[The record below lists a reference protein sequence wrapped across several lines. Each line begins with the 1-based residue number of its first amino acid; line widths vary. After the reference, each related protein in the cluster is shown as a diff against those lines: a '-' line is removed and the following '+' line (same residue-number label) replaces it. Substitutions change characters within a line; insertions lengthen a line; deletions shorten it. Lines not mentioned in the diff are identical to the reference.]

1 MGGMK
6 GVNGCGHRRTVGIP
20 GTARRRSWGNGRR
33 AADGAA
39 PRGRMPE
46 GGRAERRERA
56 EPEDEKKGPLE
67 SRRRGA
73 ERNEEQTAPVP
84 AGRWP
89 TARSGGPMGAATG
102 NRDGL
107 NRNLYEEISL
117 LYVACG
123 EKMGER
129 VCRVGGAKPAA
140 GVCVPKCTACCV
152 DIAVGR
158 PKAPHRSRQHAIII
172 SRAPRC
178 E

>member
-6 GVNGCGHRRTVGIP
+6 GVNGCGQ
-20 GTARRRSWGNGRR
+20 TAAQSGFRGLRGGGSWGNGRR

-89 TARSGGPMGAATG
+89 TARSGGRWVQRQETEMDLTETYMKRLASCAPHVGEEWGSGRAAL
-102 NRDGL
+102 R
-107 NRNLYEEISL
+107 
-117 LYVACG
+117 
-123 EKMGER
+123 
-129 VCRVGGAKPAA
+129 GAKPAA
-140 GVCVPKCTACCV
+140 GVRPPRGAVARWTSRSVDRGVPQ
-152 DIAVGR
+152 R
-158 PKAPHRSRQHAIII
+158 
-172 SRAPRC
+172 
-178 E
+178 

>member
-1 MGGMK
+1 MRTPPHSRDSGDCAAEVVGERPPSGG
-6 GVNGCGHRRTVGIP
+6 
-20 GTARRRSWGNGRR
+20 
-33 AADGAA
+33 
-39 PRGRMPE
+39 RGSATETMPE

-102 NRDGL
+102 NRGGL

-117 LYVACG
+117 LCVACG
-123 EKMGER
+123 EKMRGR
-129 VCRVGGAKPAA
+129 ACRVARGETRRGRLRAEGRRPLSGHRGRSAEGAASIETPRHYNK
-140 GVCVPKCTACCV
+140 TS
-152 DIAVGR
+152 
-158 PKAPHRSRQHAIII
+158 APL
-172 SRAPRC
+172 
-178 E
+178 

>member
-1 MGGMK
+1 MRTPPHSRDSGDCAAEVVGERPPSGGR
-6 GVNGCGHRRTVGIP
+6 GSAT
-20 GTARRRSWGNGRR
+20 
-33 AADGAA
+33 
-39 PRGRMPE
+39 GRMPE

-107 NRNLYEEISL
+107 NRNLYEEICL
-117 LYVACG
+117 LCVACG
-123 EKMGER
+123 EKMRGR
-129 VCRVGGAKPAA
+129 ACRVGGAKPAA
-140 GVCVPKCTACCV
+140 GVCVPKG
-152 DIAVGR
+152 AVAR
-158 PKAPHRSRQHAIII
+158 WT
-172 SRAPRC
+172 SRASACRRTPPAEWKSRSAAEGC
-178 E
+178 RNDRDDTPL